1 MAVFCFERFMLP
13 KKKGGKKVKPG
24 DKLTFLLSPSYF
36 EILGDWIELLD
47 ELLYAGVSRTMF
59 LGLCSFRPQIR
70 PQRSQMT
77 FLESTGA
84 KQSLGRGGVTALSVP
99 ITSET
104 TVAFIFHIFSSSSFS
119 S

>member
-47 ELLYAGVSRTMF
+47 ELLYAGVSRMF

-104 TVAFIFHIFSSSSFS
+104 SCFHLPHLF
-119 S
+119 